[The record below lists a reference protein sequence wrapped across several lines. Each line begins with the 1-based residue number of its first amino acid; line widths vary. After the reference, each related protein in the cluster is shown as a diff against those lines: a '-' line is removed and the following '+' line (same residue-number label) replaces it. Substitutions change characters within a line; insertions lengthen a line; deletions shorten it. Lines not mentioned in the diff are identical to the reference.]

1 MNIEDVRDYAL
12 SMSEHVTDNLF
23 ADQWLSWRI
32 GGKWFLLTQLDAP
45 QPRVTVKLDPEVS
58 ETLREHYEGVR
69 PAYHMNK
76 RHWSDL
82 VLGLLGD
89 DFVREHIKASY
100 DLVVSKLPKKLRA
113 EILKS

>member
-12 SMSEHVTDNLF
+12 SMSEHVTENLF
-23 ADQWLSWRI
+23 ADRWLSWRI

-76 RHWSDL
+76 KTWTTI
-82 VLGLLGD
+82 VLDGTVGAEELQELLKES
-89 DFVREHIKASY
+89 R
-100 DLVVSKLPKKLRA
+100 KLATK
-113 EILKS
+113 